1 MFQNA
6 TELKKKK
13 EIIVRV
19 GQRIALLQKRTRVL
33 QKSFSLP
40 LYEKQLIDHFNP
52 LRIGS
57 GTK

>member
-6 TELKKKK
+6 TELQNKK

-33 QKSFSLP
+33 QKSFSW
-40 LYEKQLIDHFNP
+40 
-52 LRIGS
+52 
-57 GTK
+57 